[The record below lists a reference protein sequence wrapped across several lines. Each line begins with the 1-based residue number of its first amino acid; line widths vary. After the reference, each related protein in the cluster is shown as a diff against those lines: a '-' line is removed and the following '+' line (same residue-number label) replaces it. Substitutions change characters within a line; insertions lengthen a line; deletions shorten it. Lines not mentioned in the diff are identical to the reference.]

1 MRGER
6 DTLAQMIWLIGTC
19 ALIWYTVIPEHRR
32 QYLRLL
38 VCSRAREACRRVA
51 WETGRQSMA
60 RELDTGTR
68 RYEVPLCASLAR
80 DVLARSYD
88 RIRGVTS

>member
-60 RELDTGTR
+60 R
-68 RYEVPLCASLAR
+68 VPLCASLAR